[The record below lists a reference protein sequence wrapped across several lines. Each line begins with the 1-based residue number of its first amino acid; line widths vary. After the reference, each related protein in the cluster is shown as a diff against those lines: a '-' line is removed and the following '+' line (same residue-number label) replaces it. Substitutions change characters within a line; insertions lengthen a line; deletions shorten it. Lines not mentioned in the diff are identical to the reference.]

1 MLKAAIIE
9 KLVGA
14 PVQAVLGN
22 DYDGV
27 QKALQNATEVSASSP
42 LGRQF
47 AELAASIG
55 KPKSDPETPN
65 KPRLAWR
72 SLRSSI
78 PGFA

>member
-1 MLKAAIIE
+1 MELRTA
-9 KLVGA
+9 
-14 PVQAVLGN
+14 
-22 DYDGV
+22 
-27 QKALQNATEVSASSP
+27 VSASSP
-42 LGRQF
+42 LGKQF
-47 AELAASIG
+47 AELAASIAG